1 MARGRGGAE
10 DGWRSPPGTHRS
22 PTMHTTRSRSPFE
35 TTLQGVAG
43 QLVERVAALPGNAG
57 RPQLLRWLL
66 AIGAIFVAWRMW
78 RGLKSL
84 FWVALDRKSPRLNS
98 SH

>member
-1 MARGRGGAE
+1 MR
-10 DGWRSPPGTHRS
+10 
-22 PTMHTTRSRSPFE
+22 TRTQSRSPFE

-43 QLVERVAALPGNAG
+43 QLVERAAALPRSAG

-66 AIGAIFVAWRMW
+66 VIGAVFVAWRMW

-84 FWVALDRKSPRLNS
+84 AWIAFGLGVAMYWTGFWHVVF
-98 SH
+98 

>member
-1 MARGRGGAE
+1 MR
-10 DGWRSPPGTHRS
+10 
-22 PTMHTTRSRSPFE
+22 TTQSRSPFD
-35 TTLQGVAG
+35 TALQGVAG

-66 AIGAIFVAWRMW
+66 AIGAIFLAWRMW

-84 FWVALDRKSPRLNS
+84 FWVAFGLGMALYWTGFW
-98 SH
+98 HVVL